1 MTTATWADAGRLDAL
16 ARLDELARLDTPVH
30 RVDARAKVVVTLA
43 FIAVVM
49 SFPRHVLSALTPFAL
64 FPVLVLALGRI
75 PARTV
80 VRKVLVAL
88 PFALAVGIFNPL
100 FDRQPM
106 LAVGPW
112 LVSGGWVSFA
122 SLLARFCLTVSAALA
137 LVACTGMDRL
147 ALGLGQLGVPRAF
160 VVQLLFFHRYLHVV
174 ADEAGRAMR
183 AASLRADGRRALG
196 RRAYGPLVGHLLL
209 RSLDRAGRVHRA
221 MLARGFDGEVR
232 VRQPS
237 SFGATD
243 AVFVAAWLACFAVAR
258 AWNLAEL
265 LGRLLA
271 GWTP

>member
-1 MTTATWADAGRLDAL
+1 MPVAVWGDV
-16 ARLDELARLDTPVH
+16 ARMDDLARLDTPVH
-30 RVDARAKVVVTLA
+30 RIDARAKILVTFA
-43 FIAVVM
+43 FIVVVM
-49 SFPRHVLSALTPFAL
+49 SFPRQALSALTPFAL
-64 FPVLVLALGRI
+64 FPALLLALGRI

-80 VRKVLVAL
+80 TRKVLLAL

-100 FDRQPM
+100 VDRQPV

-112 LVSGGWVSFA
+112 LVSGGWVSLA
-122 SLLARFCLTVSAALA
+122 SLVMRFCLTVAAALA

-147 ALGLGQLGVPRAF
+147 ALALGQLGVPRAF
-160 VVQLLFFHRYLHVV
+160 VVQLLFFNRYLFVV
-174 ADEAGRAMR
+174 ADEAGRALR
-183 AASLRADGRRALG
+183 AAALRADGRRTLSL
-196 RRAYGPLVGHLLL
+196 RAYGPLVGHLLL

-243 AVFVAAWLACFAVAR
+243 ALFVAAWLACFAAAR
-258 AWNLAEL
+258 AWNLAGL

-271 GWTP
+271 GGTP